1 MEVAFEPWSPHTQNH
16 LTWISPRPEEIQD
29 LLYSS
34 IKTDTQNRQI
44 HIDRTWVGGC
54 QGPELGE

>member
-16 LTWISPRPEEIQD
+16 LTWISPGPKEIQD

-34 IKTDTQNRQI
+34 IKMK
-44 HIDRTWVGGC
+44 H
-54 QGPELGE
+54 PEQANPH